1 MLYDWPLNRRVVP
14 RLVWAS
20 STGANK
26 PILERLRR
34 RPPQRVNWLVSST
47 TCLKT
52 SSPTK
57 NLTRPATNY
66 DSKNPPSV
74 NSKGRPLL
82 CSIHCCQPPRFPHN
96 SPVHIFK
103 FLRRPIAMTSLFL
116 EHLQDAVPYGM
127 HSAVI
132 SLVHPVEH
140 TPVYL
145 FW

>member
-26 PILERLRR
+26 PTLERLRR
-34 RPPQRVNWLVSST
+34 PRPQRVNWLVSST

-57 NLTRPATNY
+57 NLTRLATNY
-66 DSKNPPSV
+66 DSKNPPSA

-82 CSIHCCQPPRFPHN
+82 WAIHCCQPPPFPQFLKIRLEYGHMRF
-96 SPVHIFK
+96 
-103 FLRRPIAMTSLFL
+103 SLGGL
-116 EHLQDAVPYGM
+116 NG
-127 HSAVI
+127 I
-132 SLVHPVEH
+132 SLTQGRPSG
-140 TPVYL
+140 L
-145 FW
+145 RLKRK

>member
-26 PILERLRR
+26 PTLERLRR
-34 RPPQRVNWLVSST
+34 PRPQRVNWLVSST

-57 NLTRPATNY
+57 NLTRPAINY

-82 CSIHCCQPPRFPHN
+82 WAIHCFQPPRFPPD
-96 SPVHIFK
+96 SPVHTFK
-103 FLRRPIAMTSLFL
+103 FLRSTDKYHSWLSMFSLL
-116 EHLQDAVPYGM
+116 SSPPCVAGTLH
-127 HSAVI
+127 
-132 SLVHPVEH
+132 HPA
-140 TPVYL
+140 
-145 FW
+145 F

>member
-26 PILERLRR
+26 PTLERLRR
-34 RPPQRVNWLVSST
+34 PRPQRVNWLVSST

-57 NLTRPATNY
+57 NLTRLATNY

-82 CSIHCCQPPRFPHN
+82 WAIHCCQPPPFPHN

-103 FLRRPIAMTSLFL
+103 FLRS
-116 EHLQDAVPYGM
+116 EHDAAILRLADETKAALPFVQLAFARAEVALDA
-127 HSAVI
+127 AVI
-132 SLVHPVEH
+132 
-140 TPVYL
+140 
-145 FW
+145 

>member
-26 PILERLRR
+26 PTLERLRR
-34 RPPQRVNWLVSST
+34 PRPQRVNWLVSST

-82 CSIHCCQPPRFPHN
+82 WAIHCCQPPRFPHN

-103 FLRRPIAMTSLFL
+103 FLRRP
-116 EHLQDAVPYGM
+116 EHANRTQ
-127 HSAVI
+127 
-132 SLVHPVEH
+132 PVQSSQAEG
-140 TPVYL
+140 L
-145 FW
+145 RRGA